1 MDNIYV
7 FNYLVQR
14 QIVELK
20 RRLVSLFVD
29 LKAAFN
35 SVDREILI
43 RALRERRIRDGRER
57 RGSCEGIEEQ
67 GKGRGRDK

>member
-14 QIVELK
+14 QIVEPK

-43 RALRERRIRDGRER
+43 RALRERRVRDGREGR
-57 RGSCEGIEEQ
+57 RSCEGIEEQ